1 MTVGE
6 RIRIY
11 RKRNGLTQRELAEI
25 TGLAVGTI
33 QQYELNKRQP
43 RIEMLKTIAQLLGCT
58 VNDLVYDEEE

>member
-1 MTVGE
+1 MTIGE
-6 RIRIY
+6 KIKEY

-43 RIEMLKTIAQLLGCT
+43 RIEMLKTIAQWLGCT
-58 VNDLVYDEEE
+58 VNDLIYDEED